1 MKFVYACYG
10 KAGLDCLYQLLNQN
24 ECEPADILAVTYADD
39 GNKILLEHLSAL
51 GIRYTTGNIKSFEVV
66 AAIEDF
72 SPDFLFSIYFRDIIG
87 TDVLGHVKGASVNLH
102 PSILPDY
109 KGCFSAP
116 WAIINGEKKTGV
128 TYHIIQAGV
137 DTGEIIAQR
146 EIVIGASET
155 AFSLYHRLIG
165 LGTELF
171 GEMFDSVVRK
181 GFRGT
186 PQSAGGRRYRRGIPN
201 GGFFKLDDGKEHID
215 RFIRAMYFPPFEG
228 ARLEHESKV
237 HEFKTSAEFA
247 SFCSRFNIE
256 VG

>member
-1 MKFVYACYG
+1 MLTYSPLPMRTMATKLFS
-10 KAGLDCLYQLLNQN
+10 NTSRR
-24 ECEPADILAVTYADD
+24 LAS
-39 GNKILLEHLSAL
+39 G
-51 GIRYTTGNIKSFEVV
+51 YTTGSIKSVEVV

-102 PSILPDY
+102 PSLLPDY

-146 EIVIGASET
+146 EIVIGGSET
-155 AFSLYHRLIG
+155 AFSLYHRLAG

-171 GEMFDSVVRK
+171 GEMFESVVRK

-186 PQSAGGRRYRRGIPN
+186 AQSAGGRRYRRGIPN
-201 GGFFKLDDGKEHID
+201 GGFFKLEDGKEHID
-215 RFIRAMYFPPFEG
+215 RFIRAMYFPRLKLEYEERSTNSRHRQFDIC
-228 ARLEHESKV
+228 AR
-237 HEFKTSAEFA
+237 
-247 SFCSRFNIE
+247 
-256 VG
+256 